1 MKLIVGLGNP
11 GTKYEETKHN
21 VGFKVID
28 ELSNRFHLPLKK
40 SKFRALMENGVIK
53 GQKIILMKPLTY
65 MNLSGEAIAPVMNY
79 FDIPPSDLLVIYDE
93 MDLPV
98 GKIRL
103 RYKGSAG
110 GHNGVKSIIQ
120 HIGTEQFNR
129 IRIGIDKPK
138 LGISTVDHV
147 LSTFRPSDRKIIEEM
162 IQISADACEMWL
174 QSPFIDVMN
183 KYNQS
188 S

>member
-11 GTKYEETKHN
+11 GRKYEETRHN
-21 VGFKVID
+21 VGFQVID
-28 ELSNRFHLPLKK
+28 ELSTRFNLPLKN
-40 SKFRALMENGVIK
+40 SKFRALMEKGVVN
-53 GQKIILMKPLTY
+53 GQKVLLMKPLTY

-79 FDIPPSDLLVIYDE
+79 FDIPASNLLVIYDE

-129 IRIGIDKPK
+129 IRIGVGKPQP
-138 LGISTVDHV
+138 GMSTVNHV
-147 LSTFRPSDRKIIEEM
+147 LGTFSPSDRQIIRGM
-162 IQISADACEMWL
+162 IQTSADACEMWL
-174 QSPFIDVMN
+174 DSPFMDVMN
-183 KYNQS
+183 KFNQ
-188 S
+188 